1 MSNIKDIR
9 IIQKLRNRT
18 SLKEGDGHLGQMV
31 VENWV
36 EKTSWTLQF
45 QRDGSYDWEWEDVEV
60 IEEFEEDV

>member
-1 MSNIKDIR
+1 MNIKDIR

-31 VENWV
+31 VERWV
-36 EKTSWTLQF
+36 EKTSWTLQIK
-45 QRDGSYDWEWEDVEV
+45 RDGFAAEWEDVQV

>member
-1 MSNIKDIR
+1 MNIKDIR

-31 VENWV
+31 VERWV
-36 EKTSWTLQF
+36 EKTSWTLQIK
-45 QRDGSYDWEWEDVEV
+45 RDGFAAEWEDVHV